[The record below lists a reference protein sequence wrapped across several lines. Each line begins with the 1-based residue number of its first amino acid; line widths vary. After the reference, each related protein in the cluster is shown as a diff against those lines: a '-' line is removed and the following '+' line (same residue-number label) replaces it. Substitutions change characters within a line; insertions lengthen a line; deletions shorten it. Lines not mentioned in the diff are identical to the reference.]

1 MQSAKKNKKVRLK
14 YFDFVRVNL
23 TQVQT
28 QTHTRFSIFD
38 FCIGYTMFNFVR
50 VNLTTQRELNTFD
63 CCIWYT
69 MFDNIDTELNTFDFC
84 IEYTMFDPYFE

>member
-14 YFDFVRVNL
+14 YFD
-23 TQVQT
+23 
-28 QTHTRFSIFD
+28 
-38 FCIGYTMFNFVR
+38 FVR

-69 MFDNIDTELNTFDFC
+69 MFDSIDTELNTFDFC
-84 IEYTMFDPYFE
+84 IEYTMFDPYLE